1 MNGFNDLKEKLEA
14 QGIAVS
20 KNDGLNSSANLNSA
34 ASKNGSPNSNSAV
47 NSNPSVLNL
56 KNKVKNAEFE
66 SIAEKEKRLRA
77 EFIEFVKGED
87 ILK

>member
-20 KNDGLNSSANLNSA
+20 KNGGLNSSAN
-34 ASKNGSPNSNSAV
+34 
-47 NSNPSVLNL
+47 SNPSALNS
-56 KNKVKNAEFE
+56 KSKAKNAEFE
-66 SIAEKEKRLRA
+66 SIAEKERRLRA
-77 EFIEFVKGED
+77 EFMDFVKGED

>member
-20 KNDGLNSSANLNSA
+20 KN
-34 ASKNGSPNSNSAV
+34 GSNSNSAINLNPNAL
-47 NSNPSVLNL
+47 NSKS
-56 KNKVKNAEFE
+56 KAKNAEFE
-66 SIAEKEKRLRA
+66 SIAEKERRLRA
-77 EFIEFVKGED
+77 EFMDFAKGED